1 VPKSTKVALKPL
13 DVLLV
18 SDIRADLVLTGE
30 VRPKVR
36 QVEQIVSDYSLE
48 VGGSASVFASQ
59 LAKLGARVG
68 VLGYVGADIVGD
80 LALQELSQIGIDI
93 TRIKRHPSV
102 KTGVGIHLAE
112 RSDRAILTYL
122 GSIDATCSKDL
133 DDAVLDSCRH
143 WHLTSYFLLTKLRT
157 FWPHWLRKCR
167 KAGVTTSLGTSG
179 DPSKRWDGLMELL
192 PYIDVFLPSEAEAL
206 SHTGETDVWGAA
218 GRLASRGPLT
228 VVKCGE
234 KRAIALKGN
243 KRWEVRNPDEDVPRR
258 PVVDTI
264 GAGDNF
270 DAGFIRSWLLNF
282 DISSSLRLGCDCA
295 VRSLRFPGGLRG
307 QLRKSVAGEVTDIVA
322 PTISSGR
329 LWPLSQLF

>member
-1 VPKSTKVALKPL
+1 MPKPTKVAPKPL

-18 SDIRADLVLTGE
+18 SDIRADLVLNGNI
-30 VRPKVR
+30 RPKCQ

-48 VGGSASVFASQ
+48 VGGSASIFASQ
-59 LAKLGARVG
+59 LAKLGAQVG

-80 LALQELSQIGIDI
+80 LALQELDQIGVDI

-102 KTGVGIHLAE
+102 KTGVGIHFAE
-112 RSDRAILTYL
+112 RNDRARLTYL

-179 DPSKRWDGLMELL
+179 DPSERWDGVMELL
-192 PYIDVFLPSEAEAL
+192 PYIDVFLPSEAEVL
-206 SHTGETDVWGAA
+206 SHTGETDVWRAA
-218 GRLASRGPLT
+218 GRLASCGPLT

-234 KRAIALKGN
+234 KRAIALKRN
-243 KRWEVRNPDEDVPRR
+243 KRWEVGNSDEDVPRL

-270 DAGFIRSWLLNF
+270 DAGFIRSWLLDG

-307 QLRKSVAGEVTDIVA
+307 QLRQSVGGEITDIVA
-322 PTISSGR
+322 STMS
-329 LWPLSQLF
+329 